1 MTMEEKEMNSA
12 AAAKKKPA
20 ARMNKYA
27 LCCALLASVTSV
39 LLGYDI
45 GVMSGALIFIQK
57 DLKLTDVQIE
67 ILAGILSLY
76 SLLGSL
82 AAGRTSDYIGRRYTI
97 VIAGL
102 FFLAGSIFMGLA
114 PNYLL
119 LMIGRFIAGLGVG
132 FGLMVASCYTVELS
146 PASCRGLLTS
156 FSEVFINIGILLG
169 YLSNVAFSNLP
180 LHLGW
185 RLMLGIGIIPSL
197 FIIFGILLMPESPR
211 WLVLQGRLKDARKV
225 LESTSNSADEAV
237 SRLSDIKAA
246 VGIPEDCND
255 DVVSVPKHHRDG
267 SGVYKELLIK
277 PTRPVRHIVI
287 ALLGI
292 YFFQQSIGMDAVVIY
307 SPRIFAKAGITSS
320 DKQLLCTVAVGV
332 MKTICILIATFTID
346 RIGRRPLL
354 LYTIFAMFLSLVCL
368 GTGLTVIHRAGDT
381 VVTWAI
387 ALSITAV
394 LAFVASFSVG
404 LGPVLWVYCS
414 EILPLRLRAQG
425 TALGVVVNRIV
436 SGTITMTFLSMSKAL
451 TIGGSFFLFAGITV
465 VAWLFV
471 FFMLPET
478 RGRNLEDTEKLF
490 GDLNWKKKEM
500 QLASSAK

>member
-1 MTMEEKEMNSA
+1 MMTMWCKNVKLSGTHTHNYSYEYGGEENEFSCSNQEAGGTHEQICTM
-12 AAAKKKPA
+12 
-20 ARMNKYA
+20 
-27 LCCALLASVTSV
+27 LCTCALLASVTSV

-45 GVMSGALIFIQK
+45 GVMSGAIIFIQK

-76 SLLGSL
+76 SLLGSF

-132 FGLMVASCYTVELS
+132 FGIMVASCYTAELS
-146 PASCRGLLTS
+146 PPSCRGLLTS
-156 FSEVFINIGILLG
+156 FSEVFINVGILLG
-169 YLSNVAFSNLP
+169 YLSNLAFSNLP
-180 LHLGW
+180 LQLGW

-225 LESTSNSADEAV
+225 LERTSDSADEAV

-267 SGVYKELLIK
+267 TGVYKELLFK

-287 ALLGI
+287 ALLG
-292 YFFQQSIGMDAVVIY
+292 D
-307 SPRIFAKAGITSS
+307 
-320 DKQLLCTVAVGV
+320 QLLPAEHWH
-332 MKTICILIATFTID
+332 
-346 RIGRRPLL
+346 GRCGYLQPQNIR
-354 LYTIFAMFLSLVCL
+354 
-368 GTGLTVIHRAGDT
+368 
-381 VVTWAI
+381 
-387 ALSITAV
+387 
-394 LAFVASFSVG
+394 
-404 LGPVLWVYCS
+404 
-414 EILPLRLRAQG
+414 
-425 TALGVVVNRIV
+425 
-436 SGTITMTFLSMSKAL
+436 K
-451 TIGGSFFLFAGITV
+451 
-465 VAWLFV
+465 
-471 FFMLPET
+471 
-478 RGRNLEDTEKLF
+478 GRNR
-490 GDLNWKKKEM
+490 
-500 QLASSAK
+500 QQ